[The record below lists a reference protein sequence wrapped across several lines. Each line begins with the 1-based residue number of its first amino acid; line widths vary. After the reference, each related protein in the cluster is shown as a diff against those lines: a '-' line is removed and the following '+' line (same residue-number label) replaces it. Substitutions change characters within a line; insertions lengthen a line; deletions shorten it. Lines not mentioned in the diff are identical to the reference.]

1 VLARQLQW
9 MDAETHVRT
18 LFQDLTYG
26 LRQLRK
32 SPGFTTVGILTL
44 ALGIGANTAI
54 FTLVHAIMLQPLPV
68 KDAGSLYRVGS
79 PDVDC
84 CVTGGLQGIWDA
96 YSYPLYQRV
105 LEGTPE
111 FQTLAAFQAGGTRLS
126 VRRSG
131 ENGPARPLRSEYV
144 SGNYFPLF
152 GIQAAAGRLIV
163 PSDDQPNAAP
173 VAVMSHR
180 TWQNYFASDPSIVGA
195 TFKLN
200 GVPFTVI
207 GIGPTGFYGDR
218 LSDSPADFWLPI
230 ATEPLVAGPSTML
243 KSPDLH
249 WLYLMGRLQPGAS
262 PQAVQQKVS
271 IELQQWLNSGE
282 GATTVADNDRSQIP
296 KQKTMMLPAA
306 AGVNNLA
313 HDSEKLLQVLTA
325 AAGLV
330 LLIACAN
337 VANLLLARGAARK
350 VQTSVRLA
358 LGAGRWRLVRQ
369 LLTESVLLSLL
380 GGLAGVVLAFL
391 GTRGILALAFRGS
404 DVIPIDPHPSTPI
417 LLFSLALSLLT
428 GIVFG
433 VAPAWISSHADPAEA
448 LRGAVRTTSHGAT
461 FYQKMLVVAQ
471 AALSLVLVSGAILLV
486 QSLQKLEHQ
495 NFGFQTDHRYVVHVG
510 HAFDGYSLEKLGAA
524 YTQLQQKLNAIP
536 GVITA
541 SYSLYSPMGG
551 DNWSGPIY
559 IPGRAHDAAAHGD
572 YGSWLRVGPNYF
584 QTVGTSLLRGRTI
597 NEQDTPNSARV
608 AVVNE
613 RFAKKFFPN
622 QDPIGKRFGG
632 QPEHAGVYEIV
643 GVVEDAKY
651 QDTHGPAYPTYFL
664 PFLQMLAFDNPAD
677 NAGQIRSQLMRTIE
691 LHVAGTPENLEST
704 VRRTLSEIDPDMAVV
719 RVTRLDEEL
728 ENNFNQE
735 RLMARLTS
743 LFGVLALTLAAI
755 GLYGVTAYTVERRTR
770 EIGVRVAV
778 GANRANV
785 VAMVLR
791 GAFTQVAI
799 GLVLGIALALAAG
812 RLISSQLFEIKGYD
826 PLALAG
832 AALLLALFA
841 LVAGLVPA
849 RRAASIDP
857 VSALRVE

>member
-1 VLARQLQW
+1 

-32 SPGFTTVGILTL
+32 SPGFTTVAILTL

-68 KDAGSLYRVGS
+68 KDPASLNRVGS
-79 PDVDC
+79 PDVSC
-84 CVTGGLQGIWDA
+84 CVTGGLQDIWDV
-96 YSYPLYQRV
+96 YSYPLYKRV

-131 ENGPARPLRSEYV
+131 ENGPPRPLRSEYV
-144 SGNYFPLF
+144 SGNYFSLF
-152 GIQAAAGRLIV
+152 GLQAAAGRLIV
-163 PSDDQPNAAP
+163 PSDDQPNAVA

-180 TWQNYFASDPSIVGA
+180 AWQNYFASDPSIVGA

-207 GIGPTGFYGDR
+207 GIGPAGFYGDR
-218 LSDSPADFWLPI
+218 LSDSPADFWLPL
-230 ATEPLVAGPSTML
+230 ATESLVAGPATML
-243 KSPDLH
+243 KSPDIH

-262 PQAVQQKVS
+262 SQAVQQKVS

-282 GATTVADNDRSQIP
+282 GATTVGDNDRSQIA

-350 VQTSVRLA
+350 IQTSLRLA

-369 LLTESVLLSLL
+369 LLTESVLLSVL
-380 GGLAGVVLAFL
+380 GGMAGVVLAFL
-391 GTRGILALAFRGS
+391 GTRSILALAFRGS
-404 DVIPIDPHPSTPI
+404 DVIPIDPHPSIPV

-433 VAPAWISSHADPAEA
+433 VAPAWISSHANPAEA
-448 LRGAVRTTSHGAT
+448 LRGTARTTSHGAT
-461 FYQKMLVVAQ
+461 FYQKALVVAQ

-510 HAFDGYSLEKLGAA
+510 HAFDGYSLEKLGVT
-524 YTQLQQKLNAIP
+524 YSELQQKLSAIP

-551 DNWSGPIY
+551 DNWSGPVY
-559 IPGRAHDAAAHGD
+559 IPGRTHDSGEHGD
-572 YGSWLRVGPNYF
+572 YASWLRIGPTYF
-584 QTVGTSLLRGRTI
+584 QTVGTRLIRGRAI
-597 NEQDTPNSARV
+597 GEQDTPTSTRV

-632 QPEHAGVYEIV
+632 QSEHVGAYEIV

-651 QDTHGPAYPTYFL
+651 QDTHGPAYATYFL
-664 PFLQMLAFDNPAD
+664 PFLQTLQYDNPAD
-677 NAGQIRSQLMRTIE
+677 NAGQMRSELMRTVE
-691 LHVAGTPENLEST
+691 LHVNGAPENLEST
-704 VRRTLSEIDPDMAVV
+704 LRRALAEVDPEMTVI
-719 RVTRLDEEL
+719 RVTSFGEDLD
-728 ENNFNQE
+728 NNFNQE

-743 LFGVLALTLAAI
+743 LFGILALSLAAI
-755 GLYGVTAYTVERRTR
+755 GLYGVTAYGVERRTR

-785 VAMVLR
+785 VAMILR

-799 GLVLGIALALAAG
+799 GLVLGIVLALAAG
-812 RLISSQLFEIKGYD
+812 RLMSSQLFEVKAYD

-832 AALLLALFA
+832 AALLLAIFA

-849 RRAASIDP
+849 RRAATIDP

>member
-1 VLARQLQW
+1 MRPLL
-9 MDAETHVRT
+9 
-18 LFQDLTYG
+18 QDLTYG

-32 SPGFTTVGILTL
+32 APGFATIAVLTL

-54 FTLVHAIMLQPLPV
+54 FTLVHAIVLKPLPV
-68 KDAGSLYRVGS
+68 NDPGALYRVGS
-79 PDVDC
+79 PNVDC

-96 YSYPLYQRV
+96 YSYPLYQRI
-105 LEGTPE
+105 LQGTPE
-111 FQTLAAFQAGGTRLS
+111 FQSLAAFQAGSTLLS
-126 VRRSG
+126 VRRAG
-131 ENGPARPLRSEYV
+131 ETGPPRPLRSEYV
-144 SGNYFPLF
+144 SGNYFAMF
-152 GIQAAAGRLIV
+152 GLRAAAGRLIL
-163 PSDDQPNAAP
+163 PSDDQPNAQP

-180 TWQNYFASDPSIVGA
+180 AWENYFAGDPSIVGA
-195 TFKLN
+195 TFVLN
-200 GVPFTVI
+200 GQPFTVV
-207 GIGPTGFYGDR
+207 GIAPAGFYGDR
-218 LSDSPADFWLPI
+218 LSEAPRDFWLPVS
-230 ATEPLVAGPSTML
+230 AEPLVAGPSTML

-249 WLYLMGRLQPGAS
+249 WLYLMGRLNPGVTS
-262 PQAVQQKVS
+262 QAVEQKVS
-271 IELQQWLNSGE
+271 TELRQWLNSGE
-282 GATTVADNDRSQIP
+282 GASTVGDNDRNDLP

-313 HDSEKLLQVLTA
+313 HDSAKLLQVLA
-325 AAGLV
+325 AASCLV

-350 VQTSVRLA
+350 AQTSVRLA

-369 LLTESVLLSLL
+369 LLTESVLLSVL
-380 GGLAGVVLAFL
+380 GGLAGVILAFL
-391 GTRGILALAFRGS
+391 GTSSILALAFRGS
-404 DVIPIDPHPSTPI
+404 PVIPIDPHPSMPI
-417 LLFSLALSLLT
+417 LLFSLGLSLLT

-433 VAPAWISSHADPAEA
+433 VTPAWISSHGDPAAA
-448 LRGAVRTTSHGAT
+448 LRGSARTTSHGAT
-461 FYQKMLVVAQ
+461 FYQKALVVAQ

-510 HAFDGYSLEKLGAA
+510 HAFDGYSLEKLGAT
-524 YTQLQQKLNAIP
+524 YTQLQQKLGAIP

-551 DNWSGPIY
+551 DNWSGPVY
-559 IPGRAHDAAAHGD
+559 IPSRAHNSSAGGD
-572 YGSWLRVGPNYF
+572 YASWLRIGPNYF
-584 QTVGTSLLRGRTI
+584 QTIGTRLIRGRTI
-597 NEQDTPNSARV
+597 GEQDTATSPPT

-651 QDTHGPAYPTYFL
+651 QDTHGPAYATYFT
-664 PFLQMLAFDNPAD
+664 PFLQTLHYDNPSD
-677 NAGQIRSQLMRTIE
+677 NAGQIRSQLIRAIE
-691 LHVAGTPENLEST
+691 LHVAGAPENLEST
-704 VRRTLSEIDPDMAVV
+704 VRRVLAELDPDLTVV
-719 RVTRLDEEL
+719 RVTALDEDVD
-728 ENNFNQE
+728 NNFNQE

-743 LFGVLALTLAAI
+743 LFGFLALTLAAI

-778 GANRANV
+778 GANRFNV
-785 VAMVLR
+785 IGMVLR
-791 GAFTQVAI
+791 GAFRQVALGLLI
-799 GLVLGIALALAAG
+799 GIVLALAAG
-812 RLISSQLFEIKGYD
+812 RLIANQLFEVKGHD
-826 PLALAG
+826 PLAIFG

-841 LVAGLVPA
+841 LVAGLIPA
-849 RRAASIDP
+849 QRAAGIDP

>member
-1 VLARQLQW
+1 
-9 MDAETHVRT
+9 M
-18 LFQDLTYG
+18 
-26 LRQLRK
+26 
-32 SPGFTTVGILTL
+32 

-68 KDAGSLYRVGS
+68 KDPGALYRVGS
-79 PDVDC
+79 PNVDC

-96 YSYPLYQRV
+96 YSYPLYKRV

-111 FQTLAAFQAGGTRLS
+111 FQTLAAFQAGNTRLS

-152 GIQAAAGRLIV
+152 GLQAAAGRLIL

-180 TWQNYFASDPSIVGA
+180 AWENYFASDPTLVGS
-195 TFKLN
+195 TFALN
-200 GVPFTVI
+200 GVPFMVV
-207 GIGPTGFYGDR
+207 GIAPAGFYGDR
-218 LSDSPADFWLPI
+218 LSDSARDFWLPLS
-230 ATEPLVAGPSTML
+230 TEPLVAGPSTML
-243 KSPDLH
+243 KAPDLH

-262 PQAVQQKVS
+262 SQAVQQKVS

-282 GATTVADNDRSQIP
+282 GASTVGDYDRSQIA

-306 AGVNNLA
+306 GGVNNLA

-337 VANLLLARGAARK
+337 VANLLLARGASRK
-350 VQTSVRLA
+350 IQTSVRLA

-369 LLTESVLLSLL
+369 LLTESILLSVL
-380 GGLAGVVLAFL
+380 GGLAGVVLAFV
-391 GTRGILALAFRGS
+391 GTRSILAIAFRGS
-404 DVIPIDPHPSTPI
+404 DVIPIDPHPSMPV
-417 LLFSLALSLLT
+417 LLFSLGLSLFT

-448 LRGAVRTTSHGAT
+448 LRGAARTTSPGAT
-461 FYQKMLVVAQ
+461 FYQKGLVVAQ

-510 HAFDGYSLEKLGAA
+510 HAFDGYSLEKLAVA
-524 YTQLQQKLNAIP
+524 YSELQRKLSAIP

-559 IPGRAHDAAAHGD
+559 IPGRVHDAGEHGD
-572 YGSWLRVGPNYF
+572 YASWLRIGPNYF
-584 QTVGTSLLRGRTI
+584 QTVGTTLIRGRTI
-597 NEQDTPNSARV
+597 GEQDTPTSARV
-608 AVVNE
+608 AVVNQ
-613 RFAKKFFPN
+613 RFARKFFPN
-622 QDPIGKRFGG
+622 EDPVGKRFGG

-664 PFLQMLAFDNPAD
+664 PFLQMLHYDNPAD
-677 NAGQIRSQLMRTIE
+677 NAGQIRSQLIRTIE
-691 LHVAGTPENLEST
+691 LHVNGASENLEST
-704 VRRTLSEIDPDMAVV
+704 VRRLLTELDPDITVL
-719 RVTRLDEEL
+719 RVIRLDEEVD
-728 ENNFNQE
+728 NNLNQE

-743 LFGVLALTLAAI
+743 LFGLLALTLAAI
-755 GLYGVTAYTVERRTR
+755 GLYGVTAYGVERRTR

-799 GLVLGIALALAAG
+799 GLVLGIVLALAAG
-812 RLISSQLFEIKGYD
+812 RLMSSQLFEVKGYD
-826 PLALAG
+826 PFALA
-832 AALLLALFA
+832 AAAFLLAAFA
-841 LVAGLVPA
+841 LVAGFVPA
-849 RRAASIDP
+849 RRAARVNP